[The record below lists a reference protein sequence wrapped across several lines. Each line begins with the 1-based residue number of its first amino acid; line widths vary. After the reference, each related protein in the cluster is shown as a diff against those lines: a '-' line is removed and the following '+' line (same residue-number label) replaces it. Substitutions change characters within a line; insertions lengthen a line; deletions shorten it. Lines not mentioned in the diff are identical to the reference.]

1 MFELITF
8 GEICP
13 LPLLKAIEKYKEMGE
28 NDILKVVVDH
38 SCTLGSIREYF
49 SKLNCSVEID
59 EVLNGVWEIYIK
71 KRTLL

>member
-1 MFELITF
+1 MMHELITL

-13 LPLLKAIEKYKEMGE
+13 LPLLKAVEKYKKMGK

-38 SCTLGSIREYF
+38 SCTLENIRGYF
-49 SKLNCSVEID
+49 SKLKCSVEID

-71 KRTLL
+71 K